1 MDNSVINMQRVS
13 ALAGHYETG
22 HFGPAESSGVVLTE
36 VPDMTLVQLAGWPQT
51 LASVASLAATA
62 AGADAAPG
70 PGQAIDGSNGS
81 LLRIEPL
88 KWWLFGAS
96 ADSIDAET
104 GTTLD
109 ISHSRTH
116 IRISGDAAAT
126 LLNRHLPLDL
136 REASFPVNRVA
147 STAFHH
153 VGVTLW
159 HSQHGYELFLP
170 RGFAVSLWEGLFE
183 SAEQFGVDVV

>member
-1 MDNSVINMQRVS
+1 MDSSAINVERVS
-13 ALAGHYETG
+13 ALVGHYHTG
-22 HFGPAESSGVVLTE
+22 HFGPADSSGVTLTE
-36 VPDMTLVQLAGWPQT
+36 VPDMTLMQLAAWPQS
-51 LASVASLAATA
+51 LASVANLAATA
-62 AGADAAPG
+62 AGAHTAPG
-70 PGQAIDGSNGS
+70 PGQAIDGSNGA

-88 KWWLFGAS
+88 KWWLFGATVD
-96 ADSIDAET
+96 AIDAET

-116 IRISGDAAAT
+116 IRISGDNATT

-136 REASFPVNRVA
+136 RESSFPENRVA

-159 HSQHGYELFLP
+159 RSQHGYELFLP